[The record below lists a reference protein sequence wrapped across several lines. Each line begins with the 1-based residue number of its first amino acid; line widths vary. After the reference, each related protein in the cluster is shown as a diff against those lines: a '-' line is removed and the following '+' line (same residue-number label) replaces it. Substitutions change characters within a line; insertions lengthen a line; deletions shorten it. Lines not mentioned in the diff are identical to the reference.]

1 MAKFKF
7 AYWNTRG
14 LAQVPRLL
22 AAYVG
27 TELEETRYT

>member
-1 MAKFKF
+1 MTKFKF

-14 LAQVPRLL
+14 LGQVPRLL

-27 TELEETRYT
+27 TEL